1 MWGLFLYGAY
11 KCNVVVV
18 IKVGAYIHVVLILYG
33 CLLSHFMVVC
43 SSQHNFTATWK
54 SKTLR
59 ENGVAEKILMKSL
72 VFGWG
77 LRQDIS

>member
-18 IKVGAYIHVVLILYG
+18 IKVGAYIYVVLILHG

-54 SKTLR
+54 LIDKMNPAR
-59 ENGVAEKILMKSL
+59 MKSTSTTNYSM
-72 VFGWG
+72 
-77 LRQDIS
+77 QYS